1 MYISV
6 SLSCAAEINTCKP
19 TILQKFKKKILIIK
33 KKKKT
38 KKKQTLANYNRY
50 STQEHSILSSQ
61 NMDQPV
67 RRGANRRRDLR
78 AAHRLAASLGR
89 PKP

>member
-33 KKKKT
+33 KKKN
-38 KKKQTLANYNRY
+38 KKKTDPSQL
-50 STQEHSILSSQ
+50 QQIL
-61 NMDQPV
+61 NP
-67 RRGANRRRDLR
+67 GAQ
-78 AAHRLAASLGR
+78 H
-89 PKP
+89 PE